1 MTGVNGNVIMSA
13 VSFRITPLLY
23 LWAGQRVKMLRT
35 PPVKRSQL
43 KYQAKNIQI
52 AFAIEGESMPKAKP
66 VSLHPSTFDEA
77 IKRLMSVDPAELRIP
92 SKPASGSEKVTSE
105 KHLKSG

>member
-1 MTGVNGNVIMSA
+1 MG
-13 VSFRITPLLY
+13 
-23 LWAGQRVKMLRT
+23 RT
-35 PPVKRSQL
+35 PGQDAEDAAGKALSAKVPSE
-43 KYQAKNIQI
+43 KYSI
-52 AFAIEGESMPKAKP
+52 AFAIEGESMPKANP